1 MTSVHELIRGAA
13 EREAAARDTDARA
26 PRVHATPHRK
36 PIALRATG
44 ISSCD
49 TGLTGDPWAIDRDP
63 GYGPGASAAD
73 GIPGDAPRQG
83 PLPARYTEASDE
95 QLNDWILAAKA
106 TLGERV
112 QILGHFYQR
121 DEIVQHADFVGDS
134 FMLAQAAKGHP
145 EAEAFVFCGV
155 HFMAETADI
164 LSEDHQA
171 VILPN
176 LAAGC
181 SMADMATI
189 EQVEDCWRELT
200 RTLGPVEEGALQPV
214 IPVTYMNSSAAIK
227 AFCGR
232 NGGIVCTSSNAR
244 TVLEWAFERGQRVVF
259 FPDQHLGR
267 NTAKAMGIS
276 EEHMPLWRPHLALG
290 GNTAQQLRD
299 SRVILWNGFCSVH
312 KRFTVA
318 QIEQAR
324 IDFPGVRVVVHPE
337 CPAAVVEA
345 ADGAGSTEYIRK
357 EIEAAEPGSVIAVGT
372 EINLVNRLQQQRP
385 DLTIFC
391 LDPVVCPCST
401 MYRIHPAYL
410 AWTLE
415 ALIAGET
422 LNQVRVSDAVAGD
435 SRVALERMLAAKP

>member
-1 MTSVHELIRGAA
+1 
-13 EREAAARDTDARA
+13 
-26 PRVHATPHRK
+26 
-36 PIALRATG
+36 
-44 ISSCD
+44 
-49 TGLTGDPWAIDRDP
+49 
-63 GYGPGASAAD
+63 
-73 GIPGDAPRQG
+73 
-83 PLPARYTEASDE
+83 
-95 QLNDWILAAKA
+95 
-106 TLGERV
+106 V

-121 DEIVQHADFVGDS
+121 DEIVKYADFVGDS
-134 FMLAQAAKGHP
+134 FMLAQAAKQHP
-145 EAEAFVFCGV
+145 EAETFVFCGV

-164 LSEDHQA
+164 LSGTEQA
-171 VILPN
+171 VVLPN

-189 EQVEDCWRELT
+189 DQVEQCWRELVVAFAV
-200 RTLGPVEEGALQPV
+200 GAEGAGPGSAEGLQPV

-244 TVLEWAFERGQRVVF
+244 TVLEWAFARGQRVVF

-267 NTAKAMGIS
+267 NTAKEMGIS
-276 EEHMPLWRPHLALG
+276 EEQMPLWRPHLPLG
-290 GNTAQQLRD
+290 GNTIEQLSD
-299 SRVILWNGFCSVH
+299 ARVILWNGFCSVH

-318 QIEQAR
+318 QIERAR
-324 IDFPGVRVVVHPE
+324 AEHPGVRVIVHPE

-345 ADGAGSTEYIRK
+345 ADGAGSTEYIRQQV
-357 EIEAAEPGSVIAVGT
+357 EAAEPGQVLAIGT

-415 ALIAGET
+415 SLVAGSVPNRIT
-422 LNQVRVSDAVAGD
+422 VDGAVAAE